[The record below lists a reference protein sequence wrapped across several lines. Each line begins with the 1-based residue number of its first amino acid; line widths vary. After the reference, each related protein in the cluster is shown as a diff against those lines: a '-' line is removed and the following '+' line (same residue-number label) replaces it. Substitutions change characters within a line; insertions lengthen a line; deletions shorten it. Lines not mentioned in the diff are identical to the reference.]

1 MTLIGFVLLYV
12 LITIAIGVFAATRVS
27 DTNDFAL
34 AGRSLPLPMVITAT
48 FATWF
53 GSETILG
60 LPGRFIEGG
69 IAGVIEEPFGSG
81 MALVL
86 VGLFF
91 AQKLYK
97 LDILTLGDYYR
108 RRYGVVI
115 EVLCTLFIVLSYL
128 GWVGAQVAALGLVI
142 NLITDGLV
150 SVSWGMVIGTSIV
163 LAYTVYGGMWS
174 VAVTDFV
181 QMIIIV
187 CGLLGILFFASHLAG
202 GFGEIIGYARERDLF
217 HALPEPTPSGWL
229 FWISAAITMM
239 FGSIPQQDVFQRVMS
254 AKNVQTAVAGPIL
267 GGCLYILFAFVP
279 MMIVIAAILVM
290 PDSATTMLA
299 DDPQRLL
306 PTLVKEYMPMW
317 LRVVFFGAV
326 LSAVMSTA
334 SATMLA
340 PSTTFVSNILSHI
353 IKLDD
358 HNMLRAMR
366 WTVFFFAI
374 MVLSYS
380 LYFEGTAIYD
390 MVAMAYQFPV
400 IGAFWP
406 LVCGLYWRRTTRL
419 GVFSSMGLGA
429 LTWAILTVTPLGD
442 VFPNVLGGFLMA
454 GVGMVV
460 GSLLPVRANRE
471 YRRWWALQTVG
482 DKKVKSP
489 LTLPGAQECQEP
501 VTQPSPAC

>member
-1 MTLIGFVLLYV
+1 MTLIGFVLLYM
-12 LITIAIGVFAATRVS
+12 LLTIAIGVFAATRVS
-27 DTNDFAL
+27 STKDFAL

-60 LPGRFIEGG
+60 LPGRFIESG

-86 VGLFF
+86 VGVFF
-91 AQKLYK
+91 AQRLYK
-97 LDILTLGDYYR
+97 LNILTLGDYYR
-108 RRYGVVI
+108 RRYGPVI
-115 EVLCTLFIVLSYL
+115 EVLCTIFIVLSYL

-142 NLITDGLV
+142 NLITEGWI
-150 SVSWGMVIGTSIV
+150 SVSTGMVIGTTVV
-163 LAYTVYGGMWS
+163 LAYTMYGGMWS

-181 QMIIIV
+181 QMIIIIF
-187 CGLLGILFFASHLAG
+187 GLLGVLWFASNLAG
-202 GFGEIIGYARERDLF
+202 GFHNIVGYAREHELF
-217 HALPEPTPSGWL
+217 HALPEHTVSGWL

-239 FGSIPQQDVFQRVMS
+239 IGSIPQQDVFQRVMS
-254 AKNVQTAVAGPIL
+254 AKNVQTAVAGPII
-267 GGCLYILFAFVP
+267 GGCTYILFAFVP
-279 MMIVIAAILVM
+279 MAIVIAAILII
-290 PDSATTMLA
+290 PESAREMLGS
-299 DDPQRLL
+299 DPQRLL
-306 PTLVKEYMPMW
+306 PTLVKDYMPMW

-340 PSTTFVSNILSHI
+340 PSTSFVSNILSHVI
-353 IKLDD
+353 HLNDR
-358 HNMLRAMR
+358 NMLRAMR
-366 WTVFFFAI
+366 CTVFFFAM

-419 GVFSSMGLGA
+419 GVFTSMGLGA
-429 LTWAILTVTPLGD
+429 VTWAVLSFTPLGE
-442 VFPNVLGGFLMA
+442 VMPNVLGGFIMA
-454 GVGMVV
+454 GVGMLI
-460 GSLLPVRANRE
+460 GSLAPCKANRE
-471 YRRWWALQTVG
+471 YLAWWKEQAG
-482 DKKVKSP
+482 DASVDTFKPQRMSTP
-489 LTLPGAQECQEP
+489 EP
-501 VTQPSPAC
+501 AIRADAVTAS